1 MLLIEREKSGSKNLE
16 VLTLAEIV
24 TYLDDVQVQNT
35 KQKEQL
41 PFEVCLLKH
50 MKKLWSLIHSNIKR
64 IQSFILFI

>member
-50 MKKLWSLIHSNIKR
+50 MKKL
-64 IQSFILFI
+64 